1 MVVRIERM
9 NMMDG
14 NIKLKIMGEERVV
27 ASGTMLLD
35 LAKDYQDRFQYP
47 IILAKV
53 GNEYHELSE
62 AILDNDEVIF
72 LDLKERRGNSV
83 YVNALIFLMA
93 YSTCELFGK
102 DAKVIVKYS
111 IDKGIYIET
120 NFDFDEKKCALLK
133 EKMQEIAN
141 KDIAITKCRVNRTEA
156 LEYFELK
163 KEMSKVNLL
172 KYNVNSHIVLYKMGG
187 MYDYFF
193 SLMPTSTG
201 SLKYFDL
208 KYLNNKGFVLL
219 FPTVYIDGIKEYEHH
234 PKLFEVFKEYQKW
247 ADMMKIG
254 NVPALNK
261 IVSTGHVDDI
271 IRIDEMLQSNRL
283 LNIARDVVSKK
294 SNVRIILIAGPSSS
308 GKTTSCRKLSM
319 YLRSFGLEPRE
330 ISMDDYF
337 IDREKTPKDENGEY
351 DFECL
356 EAIDIKKFDSDV
368 SCLLN
373 GEKVKLQKYNFIKGK
388 SEPGVDEVSLGKDEI
403 LIIEGIHALN
413 ESILTSIDRTKKY
426 KVYLSPL
433 TILNID
439 IHNRI
444 STTDNRLIRRI
455 VRDNRT
461 RGHKVEDTLKSW
473 RKVRLGEEKH
483 IFPNQDA
490 ADATFNTA
498 LIYELG
504 VLKTYVEPLLY
515 SVDRTSPYYEEARRL
530 INVLKTFLPI
540 PSDAVPDDSLLRE
553 FIGGSCFK

>member
-1 MVVRIERM
+1 
-9 NMMDG
+9 MDG
-14 NIKLKIMGEERVV
+14 NIKLKIMGKERVIV
-27 ASGTMLLD
+27 RGLSLFD
-35 LAKDYQDRFQYP
+35 IAKDYQNEFKYP
-47 IILAKV
+47 IILAKI
-53 GNEYHELSE
+53 GNQYHELTE
-62 AILDNDEVIF
+62 PILDTDDITFV
-72 LDLKERRGNSV
+72 DLKERRGNSV
-83 YVNALIFLMA
+83 YVNALIFLMS
-93 YSTCELFGK
+93 YSACELFGK
-102 DAKVIVKYS
+102 DAKIIVKYS

-120 NFDFDEKKCALLK
+120 NFDLDEKRCSELK
-133 EKMQEIAN
+133 SKMLEIADKN
-141 KDIAITKCRVNRTEA
+141 ITITKCRVNRNEA
-156 LEYFELK
+156 IEYYESK

-172 KYNVNSHIVLYKMGG
+172 KCTFDSHVTLYKMGG

-193 SLMPTSTG
+193 SLMPPTTG
-201 SLKYFDL
+201 DLRYFDL
-208 KYLNNKGFVLL
+208 KFLNGRGMVLL
-219 FPTVYIDGIKEYEHH
+219 FPTIYLDGIKEYEHH
-234 PKLFEVFKEYQKW
+234 PKLFEVFREYQKW
-247 ADMMKIG
+247 ADIMKIG

-261 IVSTGHVDDI
+261 IVSNGRADDI

-283 LNIARDVVSKK
+283 LNIARDIVSKK
-294 SNVRIILIAGPSSS
+294 NTVKIILIAGPSSS

-319 YLRSFGLEPRE
+319 YLRSFGLEPKE

-337 IDREKTPKDENGEY
+337 IDRDKTPKDENGEY

-356 EAIDIKKFDSDV
+356 EAIDVKKFDSDV
-368 SCLLN
+368 KKLLN
-373 GEKVKLQKYNFIKGK
+373 GEKVKLQKYNFIKGE
-388 SEPGVDEVSLGKDEI
+388 SEPGTEDVVLGENEV

-413 ESILTSIDRTKKY
+413 EKILTSVERNQKY
-426 KVYLSPL
+426 KIYLCPL

-444 STTDNRLIRRI
+444 STTDNRLLRRI

-461 RGHKVEDTLKSW
+461 RGYKVEDTLKVW

-483 IFPNQDA
+483 IFPNQDS

-515 SVDRTSPYYEEARRL
+515 SVSSDSPYYEEARRL

-540 PSDAVPDDSLLRE
+540 PSDAIPDDSILRE

>member
-1 MVVRIERM
+1 MGEDV
-9 NMMDG
+9 
-14 NIKLKIMGEERVV
+14 KLYIMGEERVV
-27 ASGTMLLD
+27 VRGLSLFD
-35 LAKDYQDRFQYP
+35 IAKDYKDRFKYP
-47 IILAKV
+47 IILAKI
-53 GNEYHELSE
+53 GNQYHELTE
-62 AILDNDEVIF
+62 PVLDNDDITFV
-72 LDLKERRGNSV
+72 DLKERRGNSV
-83 YVNALIFLMA
+83 YVNALIFLMSYA
-93 YSTCELFGK
+93 ACELFGK
-102 DAKVIVKYS
+102 DAKIIVKYS

-120 NFDFDEKKCALLK
+120 NFDLDEKRCSELK
-133 EKMQEIAN
+133 SKMLEIADKN
-141 KDIAITKCRVNRTEA
+141 ITITKCRVNRNEA
-156 LEYFELK
+156 IEYYESK
-163 KEMSKVNLL
+163 KEISKVNLL
-172 KYNVNSHIVLYKMGG
+172 KCTFDSHITLYKMGG

-193 SLMPTSTG
+193 SLMPPSTG
-201 SLKYFDL
+201 DLRYFDL
-208 KYLNNKGFVLL
+208 KFLNGRGIVLL
-219 FPTVYIDGIKEYEHH
+219 FPTIYLDGIKEYEHH
-234 PKLFEVFKEYQKW
+234 PKLFEVFREYQKW
-247 ADMMKIG
+247 ADIMKIG

-261 IVSTGHVDDI
+261 IVSNGRADDI

-283 LNIARDVVSKK
+283 LNIARDIVSKK
-294 SNVRIILIAGPSSS
+294 NSIKIILIAGPSSS

-319 YLRSFGLEPRE
+319 YLRSFGLEPKE

-337 IDREKTPKDENGEY
+337 IDRDKTPKDENGEY

-356 EAIDIKKFDSDV
+356 EALDIKKFDNDV
-368 SCLLN
+368 KKLLN
-373 GEKVKLQKYNFIKGK
+373 GEKVKLQKYNFIKGE
-388 SEPGVDEVSLGKDEI
+388 SEPGTEDVILGENEV

-413 ESILTSIDRTKKY
+413 EKILTSIERNKKY
-426 KVYLSPL
+426 KIYLCPL

-444 STTDNRLIRRI
+444 STTDNRLLRRI

-461 RGHKVEDTLKSW
+461 RGYKVEDTLRVW

-515 SVDRTSPYYEEARRL
+515 SVSSNSPYYEEARRL

-540 PSDAVPDDSLLRE
+540 PSDAMPDDSILRE

>member
-1 MVVRIERM
+1 
-9 NMMDG
+9 MDG
-14 NIKLKIMGEERVV
+14 NIKLKIMDKERVIV
-27 ASGTMLLD
+27 RGLSLFD
-35 LAKDYQDRFQYP
+35 IAKDYQNEFKYP
-47 IILAKV
+47 IILAKI
-53 GNEYHELSE
+53 GNQYHELTE
-62 AILDNDEVIF
+62 PILDTDDITFV
-72 LDLKERRGNSV
+72 DLKERRGNSV
-83 YVNALIFLMA
+83 YVNALIFLMSYA
-93 YSTCELFGK
+93 ACELFGK
-102 DAKVIVKYS
+102 DAKIIVKYS

-120 NFDFDEKKCALLK
+120 NFDLDEKRCSELK
-133 EKMQEIAN
+133 SKMLEIADKN
-141 KDIAITKCRVNRTEA
+141 ITITKCRVNRNEA
-156 LEYFELK
+156 IEYYESK

-172 KYNVNSHIVLYKMGG
+172 KCTFDSHVTLYKMGG

-193 SLMPTSTG
+193 SLMPPTTG
-201 SLKYFDL
+201 DLRYFDL
-208 KYLNNKGFVLL
+208 KFLNGRGMVLL
-219 FPTVYIDGIKEYEHH
+219 FPTIYLDGIKEYEHH
-234 PKLFEVFKEYQKW
+234 PKLFEVFREYQKW
-247 ADMMKIG
+247 ADIMKIG

-261 IVSTGHVDDI
+261 IVSNGRADDI

-283 LNIARDVVSKK
+283 LNIARDIVSKK
-294 SNVRIILIAGPSSS
+294 NTVKIILIAGPSSS

-319 YLRSFGLEPRE
+319 YLRSFGLEPKE

-337 IDREKTPKDENGEY
+337 IDRDKTPKDENGEY

-356 EAIDIKKFDSDV
+356 EAIDVKKFDSDV
-368 SCLLN
+368 KKLLN
-373 GEKVKLQKYNFIKGK
+373 GEKVKLQKYNFIKGE
-388 SEPGVDEVSLGKDEI
+388 SEPGTEDVVLGENEV

-413 ESILTSIDRTKKY
+413 EKILTSVERNQKY
-426 KVYLSPL
+426 KIYLCPL

-444 STTDNRLIRRI
+444 STTDNRLLRRI

-461 RGHKVEDTLKSW
+461 RGYKVEDTLKVW

-483 IFPNQDA
+483 IFPNQDS

-515 SVDRTSPYYEEARRL
+515 SVSSDSPYYEEARRL

-540 PSDAVPDDSLLRE
+540 PSDAIPDDSILRE

>member
-1 MVVRIERM
+1 
-9 NMMDG
+9 MDG
-14 NIKLKIMGEERVV
+14 NIKLKIMGKERVIV
-27 ASGTMLLD
+27 RGLSLFD
-35 LAKDYQDRFQYP
+35 IAKDYQNEFKYP
-47 IILAKV
+47 IILAKI
-53 GNEYHELSE
+53 GNQYHELTE
-62 AILDNDEVIF
+62 PILDTDDITFV
-72 LDLKERRGNSV
+72 DLKERRGNSV
-83 YVNALIFLMA
+83 YVNALIFLMSYA
-93 YSTCELFGK
+93 ACELFGK
-102 DAKVIVKYS
+102 DAKITVKYS

-120 NFDFDEKKCALLK
+120 NFDLDEKRCSELK
-133 EKMQEIAN
+133 SKMLEIADKN
-141 KDIAITKCRVNRTEA
+141 ITITKCRVNRNEA
-156 LEYFELK
+156 IEYYESK

-172 KYNVNSHIVLYKMGG
+172 KCTFDSHVTLYKMGG

-193 SLMPTSTG
+193 SLMPPTTG
-201 SLKYFDL
+201 DLRYFDL
-208 KYLNNKGFVLL
+208 KFLNGRGMVLL
-219 FPTVYIDGIKEYEHH
+219 FPTIYLDGIKEYEHH
-234 PKLFEVFKEYQKW
+234 PKLFEVFREYQKW
-247 ADMMKIG
+247 ADIMKIG

-261 IVSTGHVDDI
+261 IVSNGRADDI

-283 LNIARDVVSKK
+283 LNIARDIVSKK
-294 SNVRIILIAGPSSS
+294 NTVKIILIAGPSSS

-319 YLRSFGLEPRE
+319 YLRSFGLEPKE

-337 IDREKTPKDENGEY
+337 IDRDKTPKDENGEY

-356 EAIDIKKFDSDV
+356 EAIDVKKFDSDV
-368 SCLLN
+368 KKLLN
-373 GEKVKLQKYNFIKGK
+373 GEKVKLQKYNFIKGE
-388 SEPGVDEVSLGKDEI
+388 SEPGTEDVVLGENEV

-413 ESILTSIDRTKKY
+413 EKILTSVERNQKY
-426 KVYLSPL
+426 KIYLCPL

-444 STTDNRLIRRI
+444 STTDNRLLRRI

-461 RGHKVEDTLKSW
+461 RGYKVEDTLKVW

-483 IFPNQDA
+483 IFPNQDS

-515 SVDRTSPYYEEARRL
+515 SVSSDSPYYEEARRL

-540 PSDAVPDDSLLRE
+540 PSDAIPDDSILRE

>member
-1 MVVRIERM
+1 
-9 NMMDG
+9 MDG
-14 NIKLKIMGEERVV
+14 NIKLKIMGKERVIV
-27 ASGTMLLD
+27 RGLSLFD
-35 LAKDYQDRFQYP
+35 IAKDYQNEFKYP
-47 IILAKV
+47 IILAKI
-53 GNEYHELSE
+53 GNQYHELTE
-62 AILDNDEVIF
+62 LILDTDDITFV
-72 LDLKERRGNSV
+72 DLKERRGNSV
-83 YVNALIFLMA
+83 YVNALIFLMSYA
-93 YSTCELFGK
+93 ACELFGK
-102 DAKVIVKYS
+102 DAKIIVKYS

-120 NFDFDEKKCALLK
+120 NFDLDEERCSELK
-133 EKMQEIAN
+133 SKMLEIADKN
-141 KDIAITKCRVNRTEA
+141 ITITKCRVNRNEA
-156 LEYFELK
+156 IEYYESK

-172 KYNVNSHIVLYKMGG
+172 KCTFDSHVTLYKMGG

-193 SLMPTSTG
+193 SLMPPTTG
-201 SLKYFDL
+201 DLRYFDL
-208 KYLNNKGFVLL
+208 KFLNGRGMVLL
-219 FPTVYIDGIKEYEHH
+219 FPTIYLDGIKEYEHH
-234 PKLFEVFKEYQKW
+234 PKLFEVFREYQKW
-247 ADMMKIG
+247 ADIMKIG

-261 IVSTGHVDDI
+261 IVSNGRADDI

-283 LNIARDVVSKK
+283 LNIARDIVSKK
-294 SNVRIILIAGPSSS
+294 NTVKIILIAGPSSS

-319 YLRSFGLEPRE
+319 YLRSFGLEPKE

-337 IDREKTPKDENGEY
+337 IDRDKTPKDENGEY

-356 EAIDIKKFDSDV
+356 EAIDVKKFDSDV
-368 SCLLN
+368 KKLLN
-373 GEKVKLQKYNFIKGK
+373 GEKVKLQKYNFIKGE
-388 SEPGVDEVSLGKDEI
+388 SEPGTEDVVLGENEV

-413 ESILTSIDRTKKY
+413 EKILTSVERNQKY
-426 KVYLSPL
+426 KIYLCPL

-444 STTDNRLIRRI
+444 STTDNRLLRRI

-461 RGHKVEDTLKSW
+461 RGYKVEDTLKVW

-483 IFPNQDA
+483 IFPNQDS

-515 SVDRTSPYYEEARRL
+515 SVSSDSPYYEEARRL

-540 PSDAVPDDSLLRE
+540 PSDAIPDDSILRE